1 MKAQKI
7 AYWISTVL
15 LAAFMAVVAIAY
27 LAHLPKINAA
37 FSSLGYPPYFQ
48 NILGLAKLLGAI
60 TLLVRGMPILKEW
73 AYAGFTFTFIG
84 ALISHLA
91 VNQTQEAVGP
101 VIALIILAISYFLRP
116 ANRRL
121 HFATYSGSTR
131 SPDPARWE
139 PGHQRAG
146 SGDRRSEA
154 DFIFLTGAL
163 TLRP

>member
-121 HFATYSGSTR
+121 HFATYSGST
-131 SPDPARWE
+131 S
-139 PGHQRAG
+139 
-146 SGDRRSEA
+146 
-154 DFIFLTGAL
+154 TGFQDKNLA
-163 TLRP
+163 TATK